1 VTIFAS
7 EPLAV
12 FRRLATVCLLLA
24 LSACAGKTDA
34 PSVSQDTRQADE
46 AAVRTL
52 LANIQSSF
60 NAGNLDDFM
69 PVFADDAVLMAQGLP
84 NVVGAPAIRAV
95 YEGALSQMDIK
106 TVFNT
111 EEIQVFGDL
120 AYERGTYILKLSE
133 KGSGKSLGEVNNRH
147 VHVFRKQSDG
157 RWKTWRMMT
166 NSAEAAPAPPA
177 AAQ

>member
-1 VTIFAS
+1 MTIFAFQ
-7 EPLAV
+7 PQLA
-12 FRRLATVCLLLA
+12 FRRLATLCLLLA
-24 LSACAGKTDA
+24 LGACAGKTDST
-34 PSVSQDTRQADE
+34 SVSQNTQQADE
-46 AAVRTL
+46 TAIRSL
-52 LANIQSSF
+52 LENIQSSF

-69 PVFADDAVLMAQGLP
+69 PVFADDAVLTAQGIP
-84 NVVGAPAIRAV
+84 NVVGAPAIRGV
-95 YEGALSQMDIK
+95 YEAALSQMDIK
-106 TVFNT
+106 TSFNT

-133 KGSGKSLGEVNNRH
+133 KGTGKSLGEVQNRH
-147 VHVFRKQSDG
+147 IHIFRKQPDG